1 MSHLGEYSLF
11 FQQQKQTWILVF
23 HTFPRFFSN
32 CRIPSRMIFAKQHL
46 VRTLLSQPEV
56 RWMKRR
62 VSPPS
67 LSISTYGQLNMWN
80 IMCVLEPFQSPTR
93 WWNASIC
100 TRSSKTPAN
109 FCYCV
114 LLAVIFK
121 KRYLLPVEYPKWS
134 IESESIQNDWLCG
147 WASHS
152 CCKFEWAIW
161 ASY

>member
-46 VRTLLSQPEV
+46 VQTLLSQPEV

-67 LSISTYGQLNMWN
+67 LSISTDGQLNMWN

-114 LLAVIFK
+114 LLAVILEK
-121 KRYLLPVEYPKWS
+121 KIPLTRGIPKVVNRIRIDPKWLVVWLS
-134 IESESIQNDWLCG
+134 IWV
-147 WASHS
+147 
-152 CCKFEWAIW
+152 
-161 ASY
+161 